1 MLIGFMGIML
11 KFSDDPMAI
20 DIVSGEVTI
29 LFMVTRGFFFRILA
43 KKHYF
48 DYTPL
53 PPIRRVYK
61 PLLE

>member
-1 MLIGFMGIML
+1 MLIGFIGIML

-20 DIVSGEVTI
+20 DIVSGEATI
-29 LFMVTRGFFFRILA
+29 LFMVIRGFFFRILA
-43 KKHYF
+43 KNIF
-48 DYTPL
+48 DYTPI